1 MAVKEVIIFV
11 FIAIPIL
18 IGFIYFFG
26 LLGKG
31 IIKDKSKTD
40 TTGGVIRFIVIG
52 IITLFIWYQLAKAG
66 GCDRIP
72 DGYGDNP
79 TETY

>member
-1 MAVKEVIIFV
+1 MEKIGIFILVLIIMV
-11 FIAIPIL
+11 GFIA
-18 IGFIYFFG
+18 FFG
-26 LLGKG
+26 VLGRG
-31 IIKDKSKTD
+31 ILKDESKTN
-40 TTGGVIRFIVIG
+40 TPKGFLRFIVIG
-52 IITLFIWYQLAKAG
+52 IVTLFIWYQLAKAS